1 MKHIDKYTIIS
12 ILSSFL
18 LFSCSEGLEIKS
30 GSMILSVDKDMHMT
44 VELTGN
50 DAPLTEKSQTEYI
63 ELEEGTVSD
72 FKLKSRDTRVVGD
85 TTVYTLIGEASMLS
99 VVLSK
104 KYKRLVWIV
113 VSPVWPLPK

>member
-30 GSMILSVDKDMHMT
+30 GPMILSMDKDMRMT
-44 VELTGN
+44 VGLTGN

-72 FKLKSRDTRVVGD
+72 FKLKHRDIRVAGRYYCLYVDWRGFD
-85 TTVYTLIGEASMLS
+85 AFRRYYQKNTND
-99 VVLSK
+99 
-104 KYKRLVWIV
+104 
-113 VSPVWPLPK
+113 

>member
-30 GSMILSVDKDMHMT
+30 GPMILSVDKDMHMT

-72 FKLKSRDTRVVGD
+72 FKLKSRDIRVAGD
-85 TTVYTLIGEASMLS
+85 TTVYTLIGEASMPFGGTI
-99 VVLSK
+99 K
-104 KYKRLVWIV
+104 KNTND
-113 VSPVWPLPK
+113 

>member
-44 VELTGN
+44 VEFCLLYTS
-50 DAPLTEKSQTEYI
+50 DAADE
-63 ELEEGTVSD
+63 
-72 FKLKSRDTRVVGD
+72 
-85 TTVYTLIGEASMLS
+85 
-99 VVLSK
+99 
-104 KYKRLVWIV
+104 
-113 VSPVWPLPK
+113 

>member
-30 GSMILSVDKDMHMT
+30 GPMILSVDKDMHMT

-72 FKLKSRDTRVVGD
+72 FEIEKPGYSGGRGYYCLYVDWRGFDAFRRYYQKNTND
-85 TTVYTLIGEASMLS
+85 
-99 VVLSK
+99 
-104 KYKRLVWIV
+104 
-113 VSPVWPLPK
+113 

>member
-30 GSMILSVDKDMHMT
+30 GPMILSVDKDMRMT
-44 VELTGN
+44 VGLTGN

-63 ELEEGTVSD
+63 ELEEETVSD
-72 FKLKSRDTRVVGD
+72 FKLKHRDIRVAGD
-85 TTVYTLIGEASMLS
+85 TTVYTLIRCLPA
-99 VVLSK
+99 VLSR

>member
-50 DAPLTEKSQTEYI
+50 DAPLTEK
-63 ELEEGTVSD
+63 
-72 FKLKSRDTRVVGD
+72 
-85 TTVYTLIGEASMLS
+85 A
-99 VVLSK
+99 
-104 KYKRLVWIV
+104 RLNI
-113 VSPVWPLPK
+113 

>member
-72 FKLKSRDTRVVGD
+72 FKLKSRDTRVVGGYYCLYVD
-85 TTVYTLIGEASMLS
+85 WRGFDAFRWYYQKNTND
-99 VVLSK
+99 
-104 KYKRLVWIV
+104 
-113 VSPVWPLPK
+113 

>member
-30 GSMILSVDKDMHMT
+30 GPMILSVDKDMHMT

-63 ELEEGTVSD
+63 V
-72 FKLKSRDTRVVGD
+72 FVCKNSRRG
-85 TTVYTLIGEASMLS
+85 IEA
-99 VVLSK
+99 
-104 KYKRLVWIV
+104 
-113 VSPVWPLPK
+113 LPQNGS

>member
-30 GSMILSVDKDMHMT
+30 GPMILSVDKDMRMT
-44 VELTGN
+44 VGLTGN

-72 FKLKSRDTRVVGD
+72 FKLKHRDIRVAGD
-85 TTVYTLIGEASMLS
+85 TLKNFVRTSRQPMWLCLAHRCIIS
-99 VVLSK
+99 
-104 KYKRLVWIV
+104 
-113 VSPVWPLPK
+113 VSPHNSKP

>member
-30 GSMILSVDKDMHMT
+30 GPMILSVDKDMHMT
-44 VELTGN
+44 VGLTGN

-63 ELEEGTVSD
+63 ELEEG
-72 FKLKSRDTRVVGD
+72 LRC
-85 TTVYTLIGEASMLS
+85 LS
-99 VVLSK
+99 AVLSK